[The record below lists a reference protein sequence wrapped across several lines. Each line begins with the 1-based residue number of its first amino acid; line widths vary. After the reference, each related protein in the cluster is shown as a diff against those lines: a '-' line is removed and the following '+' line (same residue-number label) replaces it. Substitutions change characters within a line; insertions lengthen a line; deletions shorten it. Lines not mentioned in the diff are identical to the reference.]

1 MTSHRDKATNQMEEN
16 RKTIRNPGMVTT
28 GNYFLLNYEKV
39 NLNFKLICVIFLW
52 HQMIIKVNYDEI
64 LKLNPFEFLVARNHD
79 ILRKNQN
86 PRGRFGATS

>member
-16 RKTIRNPGMVTT
+16 RKTIRNPGMITT
-28 GNYFLLNYEKV
+28 GNSFLLSYEKV
-39 NLNFKLICVIFLW
+39 NLNFKLIYVIFLY
-52 HQMIIKVNYDEI
+52 QMIIKVNYDEI
-64 LKLNPFEFLVARNHD
+64 FKLNPFEFLVARNHD